1 MVGHSSAM
9 TLILL
14 VCLTGYQSRLQNLNN
29 KDNMKNISKLFLI
42 LFAGLLVAQ
51 CSTYSMKSDMTKN
64 GVINKTPKWYVK
76 YPHTTRKNYQE
87 AASAVSPDLE
97 LAVKKATLL
106 AKAKLADRINGEMNN
121 RSTITKNEA
130 GTNESMTVTGQAQ
143 DIIVNVI
150 NDTLVRHYEVDKQVI
165 YTTKNK
171 SYRVYVM
178 VKLGKDHV
186 DAIVSELKQQKLA
199 RTIDTTTIDEA
210 AEKVLN

>member
-1 MVGHSSAM
+1 MVGHSSATTSM
-9 TLILL
+9 LPAY
-14 VCLTGYQSRLQNLNN
+14 LTGYQSRLRTSNN

-51 CSTYSMKSDMTKN
+51 CSTYSMKSDMSKN

-76 YPHTTRKNYQE
+76 YPHTTKKHYQE

-106 AKAKLADRINGEMNN
+106 AKAKLADRLNGEMNN
-121 RSTITKNEA
+121 RSTIKKDEA

-143 DIIVNVI
+143 DVIVNVI
-150 NDTLVRHYEVDKQVI
+150 NDTLVTHYEVSKQVI

-178 VKLGKDHV
+178 VKLGRNHV
-186 DAIVSELKQQKLA
+186 DTIVSEIKQLKLA
-199 RTIDTTTIDEA
+199 KTINTDTIDEA

>member
-9 TLILL
+9 TLMLL
-14 VCLTGYQSRLQNLNN
+14 VYPTGYQSRLQTLNN
-29 KDNMKNISKLFLI
+29 KENMKNISKLFLI

-51 CSTYSMKSDMTKN
+51 CSTYSMKSDMSKN

-76 YPHTTRKNYQE
+76 YPHTTKKHYQE

-106 AKAKLADRINGEMNN
+106 AKAKLADRLNGEMNN
-121 RSTITKNEA
+121 RSTIKKDEA
-130 GTNESMTVTGQAQ
+130 GTNESMTVTAGAQ

-150 NDTLVRHYEVDKQVI
+150 NDTLVRHYQVDKQLI

-178 VKLGKDHV
+178 VQLGRDHV

-199 RTIDTTTIDEA
+199 QTIDTTSIDEA

>member
-1 MVGHSSAM
+1 MVGQHSAM
-9 TLILL
+9 ISILL
-14 VCLTGYQSRLQNLNN
+14 VCPTLYQSRLQKLNN

-42 LFAGLLVAQ
+42 LFVSVFLTQ
-51 CSTYSMKSDMTKN
+51 CSTYSMKSDMSKN

-76 YPHTTRKNYQE
+76 YPHTTKKHYQE

-106 AKAKLADRINGEMNN
+106 AKAKLADRLNGEMNN
-121 RSTITKNEA
+121 RSTIKKDEA
-130 GTNESMTVTGQAQ
+130 GTNESMTVTAGAQ
-143 DIIVNVI
+143 DVIVNVI
-150 NDTLVRHYEVDKQVI
+150 NDTLVTHYEVDKQVI

-178 VKLGKDHV
+178 VKLGRDHV
-186 DAIVSELKQQKLA
+186 DTIVAEIKQMKLA
-199 RTIDTTTIDEA
+199 KTIDTTSIDEA

>member
-9 TLILL
+9 TLTSL
-14 VCLTGYQSRLQNLNN
+14 VYLTGYQSRLQTLNN

-51 CSTYSMKSDMTKN
+51 CSTYSMKSDMSKN

-76 YPHTTRKNYQE
+76 YPHTTKKHYQE

-106 AKAKLADRINGEMNN
+106 AKAKLADRLNGEMNN
-121 RSTITKNEA
+121 RSTIKKDEA
-130 GTNESMTVTGQAQ
+130 GTNESMTVTAGAQ
-143 DIIVNVI
+143 DIIVNII
-150 NDTLVRHYEVDKQVI
+150 NDTLVTHYEVDKQVI

-178 VKLGKDHV
+178 VKLGRDHV
-186 DAIVSELKQQKLA
+186 DTIVADIKQEKLA
-199 RTIDTTTIDEA
+199 KTIDATSIDDA

>member
-1 MVGHSSAM
+1 MVGHSSATTSM
-9 TLILL
+9 LL
-14 VCLTGYQSRLQNLNN
+14 AYLTGYQSRLQTLNN
-29 KDNMKNISKLFLI
+29 KENMKNISKLFLI

-51 CSTYSMKSDMTKN
+51 CSTYSMKSDMSKN

-76 YPHTTRKNYQE
+76 YPHTTKKHYQE

-106 AKAKLADRINGEMNN
+106 AKAKLADRLNGEMNN
-121 RSTITKNEA
+121 RSTIKKDEA
-130 GTNESMTVTGQAQ
+130 GTNESMTVTAGAQ
-143 DIIVNVI
+143 DIIVNII
-150 NDTLVRHYEVDKQVI
+150 NDTLVTHYEVDKQVI

-178 VKLGKDHV
+178 VKLGRDHV
-186 DAIVSELKQQKLA
+186 DTIVADIKQEKLA
-199 RTIDTTTIDEA
+199 KTIDTTSIDDA

>member
-1 MVGHSSAM
+1 
-9 TLILL
+9 
-14 VCLTGYQSRLQNLNN
+14 
-29 KDNMKNISKLFLI
+29 MKNIRNIFLV
-42 LFAGLLVAQ
+42 LLASVFLAQ
-51 CSTYSMKSDMTKN
+51 CSTYSMKSDMSKN

-76 YPHTTRKNYQE
+76 YPHTTKKTYQE

-106 AKAKLADRINGEMNN
+106 AKGKLADRINGEMNN
-121 RSTITKNEA
+121 RSTINKNEA

-186 DAIVSELKQQKLA
+186 DAIVSELKQTALA
-199 RTIDTTTIDEA
+199 TTIDATEIDKA

>member
-1 MVGHSSAM
+1 MS
-9 TLILL
+9 
-14 VCLTGYQSRLQNLNN
+14 
-29 KDNMKNISKLFLI
+29 
-42 LFAGLLVAQ
+42 
-51 CSTYSMKSDMTKN
+51 KN
-64 GVINKTPKWYVK
+64 GVIDKTPKWYVK
-76 YPHTTRKNYQE
+76 YPHTTKKVYQE

-106 AKAKLADRINGEMNN
+106 AKAKLADRLNGEMNN
-121 RSTITKNEA
+121 RSTIKKDEV
-130 GTNESMTVTGQAQ
+130 GTNESMTVTAGAQ

-178 VKLGKDHV
+178 VRLGTDHV
-186 DAIVSELKQQKLA
+186 EAIVSELKQQKLA
-199 RTIDTTTIDEA
+199 QTIDTTAIDEA

>member
-9 TLILL
+9 TLTSL
-14 VCLTGYQSRLQNLNN
+14 VYLTGYQSRLQTLNN
-29 KDNMKNISKLFLI
+29 KDDMKNISKLFLI

-51 CSTYSMKSDMTKN
+51 CSTYSMKSDMSKN

-76 YPHTTRKNYQE
+76 YPHTTKKYYQE

-106 AKAKLADRINGEMNN
+106 AKAKLADRLNGEMNN
-121 RSTITKNEA
+121 RSTIKKDEA
-130 GTNESMTVTGQAQ
+130 GTNESMTVTAGAQ
-143 DIIVNVI
+143 DIIVNII
-150 NDTLVRHYEVDKQVI
+150 NDTLVTHYQVTEQVI

-178 VKLGKDHV
+178 VKLGRDHV
-186 DAIVSELKQQKLA
+186 DTIVADIKQEKLA
-199 RTIDTTTIDEA
+199 KTIDTTSIDDA

>member
-9 TLILL
+9 TLTSL
-14 VCLTGYQSRLQNLNN
+14 VYLTGYQSRLQTLNN
-29 KDNMKNISKLFLI
+29 KENMKNTSKLFLI

-51 CSTYSMKSDMTKN
+51 CSTYSMKSDMSKN

-76 YPHTTRKNYQE
+76 YPHTTKKHYQE

-106 AKAKLADRINGEMNN
+106 AKAKLADRLNGEMNN
-121 RSTITKNEA
+121 RSTIKKDEA
-130 GTNESMTVTGQAQ
+130 GTNESMTVTAGAQ
-143 DIIVNVI
+143 DIIVNII
-150 NDTLVRHYEVDKQVI
+150 NDTLVTHYEVDKQVI

-178 VKLGKDHV
+178 VKLGRDHV
-186 DAIVSELKQQKLA
+186 DTIVADIKQEKLA
-199 RTIDTTTIDEA
+199 KTIDTTSIDDA

>member
-1 MVGHSSAM
+1 MVGQHSAM

-14 VCLTGYQSRLQNLNN
+14 VCLTLYQSRLQNLNN

-42 LFAGLLVAQ
+42 LFASVFLAQ
-51 CSTYSMKSDMTKN
+51 CSTYTMKSDMSKN

-76 YPHTTRKNYQE
+76 YPHTTKKHYQE

-121 RSTITKNEA
+121 RSTIKKDEA
-130 GTNESMTVTGQAQ
+130 GTNESMTVTAQSQ

-150 NDTLVRHYEVDKQVI
+150 NDTLVTHYQVKQQVI

-178 VKLGKDHV
+178 VELGKDHV
-186 DAIVSELKQQKLA
+186 ANIVSEIKQMKLA
-199 RTIDTTTIDEA
+199 QTIDTTSIDEA